1 MELFAQVDSVTVKRM
16 IPKIIKIGMGQMQI
30 FTFEHSK
37 LFGSFALLNNS
48 LITPLNY

>member
-1 MELFAQVDSVTVKRM
+1 MELLAHVDSVTVKRM
-16 IPKIIKIGMGQMQI
+16 ILKFIKIGMGQMQI

-37 LFGSFALLNNS
+37 LFRSFGLLNNS